1 MKILKRVLAVFA
13 VLNWV
18 SYILSF
24 LQIAL
29 LEHFSSVTQPI
40 FDIFIDI
47 LDYPL
52 FYSVFCSPFI
62 FLPGLIL
69 SVVLVINGLKNP
81 ENTLKSESF
90 LFAAYALCAV
100 PLSYFVFCALM
111 SV

>member
-1 MKILKRVLAVFA
+1 MKILKRILTVFA

-40 FDIFIDI
+40 FDIFIDL

-52 FYSVFCSPFI
+52 CYSVFFSPFV
-62 FLPGLIL
+62 FFPGLIL
-69 SVVLVINGLKNP
+69 SVVMVVNGLKNP
-81 ENTLKSESF
+81 KNSLKTESI

-100 PLSYFVFCALM
+100 PLSYFAFCALM

>member
-1 MKILKRVLAVFA
+1 MKILKRILTVFA
-13 VLNWV
+13 VVNW
-18 SYILSF
+18 SAYILSF

-47 LDYPL
+47 LDYPIC
-52 FYSVFCSPFI
+52 YSVFFSPFI
-62 FLPGLIL
+62 FVLGLIL
-69 SVVLVINGLKNP
+69 SVVLVIIGLKNP
-81 ENTLKSESF
+81 ENTLKAESY

-100 PLSYFVFCALM
+100 PLSYFGFCALM